1 MNSRQKK
8 GLRALVVLV
17 VAIGLAISLSGCFL
31 FDSIAMMAVA
41 EGFISSMNN
50 GSALG
55 RASARS
61 TYVHPDADKYTLI
74 GSNGVYWGLSHFP
87 EGEAG
92 SFEIDVAASGDTV
105 TGYID
110 SATTYDSHDI
120 IFTMQKDGSTWK
132 IIDLDV
138 AGADV
143 I

>member
-61 TYVHPDADKYTLI
+61 TYVHPDADKYGAI
-74 GSNGVYWGLSHFP
+74 GSDGAYWDTYFA

-92 SFEIDVAASGDTV
+92 SFVIDTAASGDTV
-105 TGYID
+105 SGYID
-110 SATTYDSHDI
+110 SSVTYDSDDI

-138 AGADV
+138 AGSDV